1 MLATGLPPPP
11 SARPASTGT
20 MINGTLR
27 VQSNAQMAEV
37 SRLAE
42 ARRIAAEQ
50 ANAPVV
56 IGLVDLLKKHWTLAK
71 EAKQPI
77 ELKMLSAV
85 RSRRG
90 EYDPEVLADI
100 RNNGGSE
107 IYMMIFATKA
117 RQLKALLADII
128 VGTGTE
134 KPWTLSPTPIPT
146 LPPAKV
152 NEITQ
157 AVFELAL
164 QAENSG
170 MPMSVEQLRQKAIDL
185 KNMVEARVMEEAE
198 EEARIAENE
207 IEDIM
212 VEGNF
217 LEVLDQFIDDLCVF
231 KSAIMKGPVVQM
243 VNELQWTTD
252 EQGAPKA
259 EVKRVPKRIYK
270 RVDPFRAYPSPW
282 STNVHDGYFIEHH
295 RLARAEIE
303 SFIGVESYSEDA
315 IRAVLDQYDKGGL
328 HEWLQIDAQRAQ
340 AEGRETLASDINRS
354 DLIDALQY
362 WGAVS
367 GKMLR
372 EWGMSETEVPDEARQ
387 YEVELWLIGDF
398 VIKAV
403 INPDPL
409 QRRPYYMDGFSR
421 IPGAFWHNSL
431 FDVIRD
437 CQDMCN
443 AAARALANNMGI
455 GSGPQVAVNVQ
466 RLPAGEQ
473 ITQMHPWKIWQF
485 TSDPMG
491 STAKAIDFFQPDSN
505 ASALMAVFERFSL
518 MADEYSGIP
527 KYMAGMAGGEGGAG
541 RTASGMSM
549 MISNASKQIKATISS
564 IDLHVIGPVV
574 ERTYQHL
581 LMFDPER
588 GLTGDLQVRARG
600 ATSLIAK
607 ESAQVRLNEFLVATG
622 NPIDMQIIGMDGRAE
637 LLRSA
642 VKRLDL
648 PSPDKVVPNATTALV
663 RAWQMQMAQ
672 MQAQAA
678 QGGQPALPGAPGNQ
692 RSAQPSGQELMDGG
706 PVTDNFAPQ
715 GA

>member
-1 MLATGLPPPP
+1 
-11 SARPASTGT
+11 
-20 MINGTLR
+20 
-27 VQSNAQMAEV
+27 
-37 SRLAE
+37 
-42 ARRIAAEQ
+42 
-50 ANAPVV
+50 V
-56 IGLVDLLKKHWTLAK
+56 IGLVDMLKKHWQLAK
-71 EAKQPI
+71 EAKEPI
-77 ELKMLSAV
+77 ERQMLSAV

-90 EYDPEVLADI
+90 EYDPEVKAEI
-100 RNNGGSE
+100 EQNGGSM

-134 KPWTLSPTPIPT
+134 KPWTLSPTPKPT
-146 LPPAKV
+146 LPGEKI
-152 NEITQ
+152 NQITQ
-157 AVFELAL
+157 AIYELAL
-164 QAENSG
+164 QAENMG
-170 MPMSVEQLRQKAIDL
+170 VPMSVEQLRQKAIDL
-185 KNMVEARVMEEAE
+185 KSMTEARILEEAE
-198 EEARIAENE
+198 NEARIAESE

-212 VEGNF
+212 VEGEF
-217 LEVLDQFIDDLCVF
+217 LEVLDQFIDDLCCF

-243 VNELQWTTD
+243 VNELQWGVTP
-252 EQGAPKA
+252 EGKPRA
-259 EVKRVPKRIYK
+259 EVKRVQKRVYK
-270 RVDPFRAYPSPW
+270 RVDPFHAYPSPW
-282 STNVHDGYFIEHH
+282 ATNIHNGYFIERH
-295 RLARAEIE
+295 RLHRSEIE
-303 SFIGVESYSEDA
+303 SFVGVEGYSEDA
-315 IRAVLDQYDKGGL
+315 IRAVLTDYDTGGL
-328 HEWLQIDAQRAQ
+328 HEWLQVDNQRAQ
-340 AEGRETLASDINRS
+340 AEGRDSLASDIRRS
-354 DLIDALQY
+354 DMIDALQY
-362 WGAVS
+362 WGSVS

-372 EWGMSETEVPDEARQ
+372 EWGMSEDEVPDESRQ
-387 YEVELWLIGDF
+387 YEVELWHIGNY

-421 IPGAFWHNSL
+421 VPGAFWHNSL
-431 FDVIRD
+431 YDVIRD

-466 RLPAGEQ
+466 RMPAGEE
-473 ITQMHPWKIWQF
+473 ITQLHPWKIWQF

-491 STAKAIDFFQPDSN
+491 STAKAVDFFQPETN
-505 ASALMAVFERFSL
+505 AQPLMAVFERFSL

-549 MISNASKQIKATISS
+549 MISNASKQIKSTISS

-588 GLTGDLQVRARG
+588 DLAGDLQVRARG

-607 ESAQVRLNEFLVATG
+607 EAAQVRLNEFLVATG
-622 NPIDMQIIGMDGRAE
+622 NPIDMQIIGMEGRAE

-648 PSPDKVVPNATTALV
+648 PSPDKVVPAATTAMI
-663 RAWQMQMAQ
+663 RQWHAA
-672 MQAQAA
+672 QAQQLMLQQA
-678 QGGQPALPGAPGNQ
+678 GGQPGQQASSAPQ
-692 RSAQPSGQELMDGG
+692 GQELMDGG
-706 PVTDNFAPQ
+706 PVTDNFEPQ
-715 GA
+715 GN